1 MSKMVINNL
10 YGADIMLVSTCG
22 ICNKEHTY
30 TLKERKI
37 CPDDKCYQESK
48 KRTEKKY
55 AVR

>member
-1 MSKMVINNL
+1 MSKMAINNI
-10 YGADIMLVSTCG
+10 YGADIMITSICN

-30 TLKERKI
+30 RLKERKT

-48 KRTEKKY
+48 KRAEKKY